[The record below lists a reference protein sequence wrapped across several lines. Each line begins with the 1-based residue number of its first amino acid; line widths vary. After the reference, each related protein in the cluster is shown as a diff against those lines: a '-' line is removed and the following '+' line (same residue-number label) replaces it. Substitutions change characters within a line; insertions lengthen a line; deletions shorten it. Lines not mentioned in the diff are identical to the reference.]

1 MSDKLT
7 STVDGHLALI
17 TINRPNRRN
26 AIDLDVL
33 RGLAHALDE
42 AEADENVR
50 AVVLTGA
57 GDRAFCAGADLGGMT
72 ASGKVGQHF
81 ERSELGD
88 LVGKMRASRLPVIG
102 RVNGVALAGG
112 FGLVLACDLVV
123 AVADAEFGTP
133 EIDVGLWPF
142 IITALIHRSVPRK
155 AALEMMLTGRRIS
168 AEEGRQLGFVN
179 RVVAS
184 DQLDSS
190 VNEMAEQI
198 TSKSPLVVSL
208 GKRSFYKA
216 EGLPFEAAVEYLAGM
231 LTLCLE
237 SEDTVEGVTAFLQK
251 RAPEWKGR

>member
-7 STVDGHLALI
+7 YTVDGHVAHL

-26 AIDLDVL
+26 AIDLDVV
-33 RGLAHALDE
+33 RGLGEALAQ
-42 AEADENVR
+42 AEADEDVR
-50 AVVLTGA
+50 AVVLSGA

-81 ERSELGD
+81 ERAELGE
-88 LVGKMRASRLPVIG
+88 LLKQIRASRLPVIG
-102 RVNGVALAGG
+102 RINGLALAGG
-112 FGLVLACDLVV
+112 FGLVLACDLVI
-123 AVADAEFGTP
+123 AVDDAEFGTP

-142 IITALIHRSVPRK
+142 MITALIHRSVPRK
-155 AALEMMLTGRRIS
+155 ASFEMMLTGRRIS

-179 RVVAS
+179 RVVS
-184 DQLDSS
+184 RDELDSA
-190 VNEMAEQI
+190 VNELAEQI
-198 TSKSPLVVSL
+198 ASKSPLVVSL

-216 EGLPFEAAVEYLAGM
+216 DGLPFEAALEYLAGM

-237 SEDTVEGVTAFLQK
+237 SEDTVEGVSAFLEK